1 MCLRKNSNI
10 TSLADFEWVAF
21 ASRGNT
27 DTDLRTMWKT
37 VFTNKKTEIF
47 EVIWNNQSLRK
58 DLFGNR
64 AKANA
69 ENYFLNLIDGAE
81 NYKLFNFIKSE

>member
-1 MCLRKNSNI
+1 MCLRRNSNI
-10 TSLADFEWVAF
+10 TTLADFEWVAF

-47 EVIWNNQSLRK
+47 EAMKPELRESL
-58 DLFGNR
+58 
-64 AKANA
+64 
-69 ENYFLNLIDGAE
+69 
-81 NYKLFNFIKSE
+81 KLFDPDDLNSTKIDQILKVIIKAE